1 MLQIVYLPT
10 TNRVF
15 GVQNFADVLK
25 DAARSFIAPPVL
37 MPKSTLLQNHQAK
50 EYVDSFMSHCVG
62 LFGSLLQLT
71 GHNRA
76 RQRDKL
82 AHLLDDFAILQDEV
96 RSGMKL
102 CYIIF
107 KIFYYCNFEILT
119 GRKS

>member
-15 GVQNFADVLK
+15 GVQNFADILK

-96 RSGMKL
+96 RKKNEFML
-102 CYIIF
+102 YNI
-107 KIFYYCNFEILT
+107 
-119 GRKS
+119 